1 MAAEGAGAPVWDA
14 GSLPVTRVL
23 AGNPGPMTGPG
34 TNTWLAGDLEVTV
47 IDPGP
52 DDPGHR
58 AAILAAAGADTI
70 VRVVCT
76 HGHPD
81 HREGAAALAAAVG
94 VGVAVFHT
102 AAWGAGELALHD
114 GDRLEVGRQALRVV
128 HTPGHAPDHICLL
141 AEDDGACFTGDHLLG
156 GGTTTVIDPPGGDM
170 ARYLASLERL
180 RQLRPR
186 TLLPGHGDIPGDPLA
201 AIEAVLRHRAAREA
215 QVLAALG
222 PGPRSPTELVPELYR
237 TVDPQLWPMAA
248 RTVLAHLLKLE
259 GEGRAERT
267 AAEPGGEPRFARRR

>member
-1 MAAEGAGAPVWDA
+1 MAAEADGTPGVPS

-23 AGNPGPMTGPG
+23 APNPGPMTGPG
-34 TNTWLAGDLEVTV
+34 TNTWLAGDDEITV

-52 DDPGHR
+52 DDGGHR
-58 AAILAAAGADTI
+58 RAILAAAGDGTI
-70 VRVVCT
+70 VRIACT

-81 HREGAAALAAAVG
+81 HREGAAALAAELG

-102 AAWGAGELALHD
+102 VAWGAGELALHD

-141 AEDDGACFTGDHLLG
+141 AEDDGACFTGDHVL

-170 ARYLASLERL
+170 AGYLDSLERL
-180 RQLRPR
+180 RRLRPR
-186 TLLPGHGDIPGDPLA
+186 TLLPGHGDILADPDS

-215 QVLAALG
+215 QLLAALG
-222 PGPRSPTELVPELYR
+222 PGPASPTQLVPLVYR
-237 TVDPQLWPMAA
+237 GVETVLWPMAA

-259 GEGRAERT
+259 GEGRVERVP
-267 AAEPGGEPRFARRR
+267 AEPGGEERFARRG